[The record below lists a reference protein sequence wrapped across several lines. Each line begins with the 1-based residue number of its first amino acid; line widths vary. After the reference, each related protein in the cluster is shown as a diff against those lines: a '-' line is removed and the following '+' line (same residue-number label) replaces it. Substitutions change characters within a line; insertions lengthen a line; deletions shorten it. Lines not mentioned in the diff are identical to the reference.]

1 MNDKLA
7 PDALIEAALLTQIEP
22 LSERTMRELCVPPLS
37 PDKLID
43 VLSTLKARWHNRAL
57 QLVHTHE
64 GWRFQIDARA
74 FERLGSL
81 QEQRAPRYSRA
92 VMETLAIIAY
102 QQPVTRGD
110 IEGIRGVAVSSNV
123 MQTLQDRGWIE
134 AIGHRDSIGRPAL
147 WVTTEAFLTDLQLG
161 DLTELPPLTE
171 LGELVLPDLMEMPS
185 EAEEEAEAEAI
196 ENQAEKENHAENT
209 PPLLN

>member
-1 MNDKLA
+1 M
-7 PDALIEAALLTQIEP
+7 
-22 LSERTMRELCVPPLS
+22 
-37 PDKLID
+37 
-43 VLSTLKARWHNRAL
+43 
-57 QLVHTHE
+57 
-64 GWRFQIDARA
+64 
-74 FERLGSL
+74 
-81 QEQRAPRYSRA
+81 
-92 VMETLAIIAY
+92 
-102 QQPVTRGD
+102 TRGD

-147 WVTTEAFLTDLQLG
+147 WATTEAFLTDLQLG

-196 ENQAEKENHAENT
+196 ENPAEKENHAENS

>member
-37 PDKLID
+37 ADKLID

-102 QQPVTRGD
+102 RQPVTRGD
-110 IEGIRGVAVSSNV
+110 IEDVRGVTVSPNILK
-123 MQTLQDRGWIE
+123 TLESRGWIDVV
-134 AIGHRDSIGRPAL
+134 GHRDTPGRPELFA
-147 WVTTEAFLTDLQLG
+147 TTRRFLDDMSLRSLS
-161 DLTELPPLTE
+161 ELPALIEIEKIMDLVDVSQTE
-171 LGELVLPDLMEMPS
+171 QPAAAPP
-185 EAEEEAEAEAI
+185 EEV
-196 ENQAEKENHAENT
+196 
-209 PPLLN
+209 